1 MNKNMIRF
9 SKYVFKKNKLTIFI
23 SLILVIL
30 VAIME
35 LVIPQLTRNILDN
48 GIAKGNIELLI
59 KLIVI
64 YFIINVLNPM
74 MQLVLEYLYTIM
86 KNKITISLKIKLL
99 NHISSLSGRYFSE
112 IKSGNI
118 LSIINQD
125 IFIIDNFNVEL
136 LFNLLTNILTAM
148 FSVIFLAS
156 INKELLFIVLFI
168 EFILVIIQSKMRK
181 YISSETNNI
190 RESHGDIFNI
200 TQEYVSNIRN
210 IVISK
215 SKLKFFKSYINKE
228 RRLMHDELKLN
239 IAIVANMSITTILN
253 STITVAIYG
262 YGGYK
267 IINGQLSVGELIAF
281 QQYTNMLV
289 GPCIDIIRSANQ
301 IVQAKV
307 SIDRVYSI
315 IDEPIDIKVDNRATK
330 IDEVE
335 INSIELKNV
344 SFNYNDFNEE
354 RNILRNTNMVFKKGE
369 TTAIVGE
376 SGCGK
381 STIVSL
387 LYRLW
392 DITDGEIL
400 INNINIKDINLKSL
414 RKSIHIVNQDVF
426 LFDDTIRNNVDFN
439 KQFSN
444 DEVLKVCSIVGL
456 NELLESLEYGID
468 TVVGEKGVKISG
480 GQKQRIQMARAIL
493 SNSKIVILDEATS
506 ALDNISQNSILNNIN
521 KYIKDKIVIVI
532 AHRLSTIK
540 DADNIYVLEKGKVVE
555 SGREEDLL
563 AKDGLYKVLIS
574 ASN

>member
-9 SKYVFKKNKLTIFI
+9 SKYILKKNKLTIFI
-23 SLILVIL
+23 SLILVII

-59 KLIVI
+59 KLIGI
-64 YFIINVLNPM
+64 YFIINVMNPM
-74 MQLVLEYLYTIM
+74 IQLVLEYLYTVM

-112 IKSGNI
+112 IKSGHI

-156 INKELLFIVLFI
+156 INKELFFIVLFI

-181 YISSETNNI
+181 HISSETNNI
-190 RESHGDIFNI
+190 RQSHGDIFNI

-228 RRLMHDELKLN
+228 RRLMDDELKLN
-239 IAIVANMSITTILN
+239 IAIVANMSITRILN

-289 GPCIDIIRSANQ
+289 GPCINIIRSTNQ

-315 IDEPIDIKVDNRATK
+315 IDEPIDIEVDNRATK

-344 SFNYNDFNEE
+344 SFNYNASNEE
-354 RNILRNTNMVFKKGE
+354 SNILRNTNMVFKKGE

-392 DITDGEIL
+392 DITNGEIL
-400 INNINIKDINLKSL
+400 INNLNIKDINLRSL
-414 RKSIHIVNQDVF
+414 RNNIHIVNQDVF
-426 LFDDTIRNNVDFN
+426 LFDDTIRNNVDFK

-444 DEVLKVCSIVGL
+444 DEVLNVCSIVGL

-493 SNSKIVILDEATS
+493 SNNKVVILDEATS

-521 KYIKDKIVIVI
+521 KYIQDKIVIVI